1 MATGVTLVTAD
12 GKGPVTASNPM
23 PVVSGGNAPPLIY
36 QGNGSIPSVATWI
49 DFPEPVTTV
58 RIALSNGSANL
69 YINWNGTAAV
79 ANSSCDVIWSG
90 AADVYAG
97 YPLTTI
103 CIIGASASG
112 SYSIRAH

>member
-1 MATGVTLVTAD
+1 MSIRVTLD
-12 GKGPVTASNPM
+12 GGPQGDIITVHNPL

-69 YINWNGTAAV
+69 YINWNGTVAV

-112 SYSIRAH
+112 TYSIRAH